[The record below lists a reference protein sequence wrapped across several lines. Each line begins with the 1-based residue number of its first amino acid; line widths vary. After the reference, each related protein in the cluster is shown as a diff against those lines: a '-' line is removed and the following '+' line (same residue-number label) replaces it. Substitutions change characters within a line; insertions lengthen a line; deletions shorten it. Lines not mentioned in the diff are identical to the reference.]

1 MIFNGY
7 PPSTVGIAVVALL
20 VFVAILY
27 LLRVRRRRVEV
38 SSIGLWRE

>member
-27 LLRVRRRRVEV
+27 LFAYRLDIR
-38 SSIGLWRE
+38 LKHAYN